1 MPAIS
6 LLTGVLEEESAP
18 SAQAKKPLSRK
29 YVDAIM
35 GVVSEVMS
43 SSAVAES
50 SLQYEADDED
60 KRRKRK
66 LRLDALPKGRIKD
79 DETAEAVTLQ
89 HGKMPKKIWM
99 QVSKSSTDRFGLTL
113 FSRWAASLTDGA
125 PLWCR
130 TTATRS

>member
-1 MPAIS
+1 
-6 LLTGVLEEESAP
+6 
-18 SAQAKKPLSRK
+18 
-29 YVDAIM
+29 M

-125 PLWCR
+125 PLCCR

>member
-99 QVSKSSTDRFGLTL
+99 QVNKSSTDRFGLTV
-113 FSRWAASLTDGA
+113 FSRWAASLTDA
-125 PLWCR
+125 PPLRCR

>member
-1 MPAIS
+1 M
-6 LLTGVLEEESAP
+6 LTGVLEEESAP

-29 YVDAIM
+29 YGDAIM

-60 KRRKRK
+60 KRRKRQ

-89 HGKMPKKIWM
+89 HGKMPKKIWR
-99 QVSKSSTDRFGLTL
+99 QVSKSSTDRFE
-113 FSRWAASLTDGA
+113 AA
-125 PLWCR
+125 
-130 TTATRS
+130 